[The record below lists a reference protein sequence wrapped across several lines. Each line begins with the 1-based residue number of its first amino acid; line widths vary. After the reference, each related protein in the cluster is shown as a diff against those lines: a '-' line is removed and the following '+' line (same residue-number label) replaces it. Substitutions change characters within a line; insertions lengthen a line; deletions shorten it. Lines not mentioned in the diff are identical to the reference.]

1 MVTAIKIAYQKAI
14 YSYLEGYIM
23 RMTEKIE
30 QGILKWQQH
39 NHTWYKLGSSH
50 NHGSKKRTPRYA

>member
-39 NHTWYKLGSSH
+39 KT
-50 NHGSKKRTPRYA
+50 